1 MDSTV
6 SIRNTTKG
14 KVPTLPFVDL
24 KNKILGKKYE
34 LSIAFVGTHTAR
46 KINIESRNKTYTPN
60 TLSFSYE
67 KNSGEIILCPII
79 IAKQAKQSNANYKNY
94 LAYIVIH
101 SMLHLKGM
109 EHGGKMELLEKKY
122 LKEFNFKV

>member
-1 MDSTV
+1 MDSSV

-14 KVPTLPFVDL
+14 KVPPLPFVDL
-24 KNKILGKKYE
+24 KNKILGKGYE
-34 LSIAFVGTHTAR
+34 VSIAFVGATTAQ
-46 KINIESRNKTYTPN
+46 KINLQSRNKNYVPN

-67 KNSGEIILCPII
+67 KNSGEIILCPVVIK
-79 IAKQAKQSNANYKNY
+79 KQAKQNGTNYKNY

-122 LKEFNFKV
+122 LEAFNFKI